1 MGDTNV
7 PWGVWDCSDDRML
20 SFCDDML
27 TIMEM
32 ATPSERDDAW
42 RSVIDG
48 YRRKRAAL
56 AIKLGISGDAKQPK
70 AKPAQLELLGS
81 A

>member
-1 MGDTNV
+1 MDGADD
-7 PWGVWDCSDDRML
+7 PWGVWDGPDERML

-42 RSVIDG
+42 RSTIDG
-48 YRRKRAAL
+48 YRSKRAVL
-56 AIKLGISGDAKQPK
+56 VIKLGISEDAQQPK

-81 A
+81 V